1 MHDDSIRKRII
12 DTATRLYVTNGCHKV
27 SMNDISAEMHI
38 SKRTIYQH
46 FENKEELLKE
56 CFNNLKQQ
64 SDDVIR
70 DLRNQI
76 ESPII
81 IMLANFKYITV
92 YSSQLHTLIKDVM
105 NYYPNVYD
113 SLFPADPDK
122 LSGNMYSAL
131 YRIKQKGLL
140 RPNVNINQMVHVYGI
155 IMHNLQTKFYSVEAT
170 NLIFENCYN
179 ILRGILTIEGVKYL
193 DENEEAIRQS
203 IDKIKDIH
211 YVL

>member
-56 CFNNLKQQ
+56 CFNNLRQQ
-64 SDDVIR
+64 SDAIIS

-92 YSSQLHTLIKDVM
+92 YSSQLHTLIKDVI
-105 NYYPNVYD
+105 NYYPDVYD

-155 IMHNLQTKFYSVEAT
+155 IMHNL
-170 NLIFENCYN
+170 
-179 ILRGILTIEGVKYL
+179 
-193 DENEEAIRQS
+193 
-203 IDKIKDIH
+203 
-211 YVL
+211 